1 MIQNGNAYASVP
13 PVLPQIEE
21 DNGVRE
27 MVIRAGKKRKQRKV
41 KEDEDQGD
49 KGERENKIN
58 VFLLRVGRQPKLVR
72 KARVRD

>member
-1 MIQNGNAYASVP
+1 M
-13 PVLPQIEE
+13 L
-21 DNGVRE
+21 
-27 MVIRAGKKRKQRKV
+27 VILAGKKRKQRKV

-72 KARVRD
+72 KAWVRD